1 MNWGDRFS
9 QHELRQSYY
18 CGYTQGGPG
27 CLLIY
32 LRLALRL
39 DKLER
44 FEMGRRRMHVFLWG
58 TPPRKAGGGESGVVV
73 VVVASSAIESRSEAF
88 HRPQFRSDPAD
99 RPSVS
104 RCKMKPMHVH
114 YH

>member
-18 CGYTQGGPG
+18 CGYTQSGPG
-27 CLLIY
+27 CLLIC

-44 FEMGRRRMHVFLWG
+44 FERWD
-58 TPPRKAGGGESGVVV
+58 VVV
-73 VVVASSAIESRSEAF
+73 CMYSFGDHPLAKPGAEKVESSSSAIESRSEAF

-99 RPSVS
+99 RPDVS